1 MTAAGDRY
9 VYGPVP
15 SRRLG
20 RSLGVDLVPFKTCPY
35 DCIYCQLGRTTNKTI
50 DLAEYTP
57 LDEVMAEVAGKLE
70 SGPRPDYVGLAG
82 SGEPTLHS
90 RLGDLISELKR
101 MTDVPVA
108 VLTNGALLW
117 MPEVRA
123 NLADAD
129 LVLPSL
135 DAGDPDTFRRVNRP
149 HVEVTFERMV
159 DGLTTFRRGF
169 RGAVWLEVL
178 LLGRITDRPQSV
190 ESIAAIAR
198 QIAPDRVQLNTVAR
212 PPAED
217 SALPVPYET
226 LEELR
231 DLFSGVCEIIADVPP
246 GSSNQGSSQR
256 GPAEDVLA
264 LLARRPCTVEGIATG
279 LGMHPN
285 EVVKHLDALRLSGA
299 VRSSRRGDL
308 VFYEAIHHA

>member
-57 LDEVMAEVAGKLE
+57 LDEVLAEVAGKLE
-70 SGPRPDYVGLAG
+70 SGPRPGYIGLAG

-90 RLGDLISELKR
+90 RLGELISELKR

-129 LVLPSL
+129 LILPSL
-135 DAGDPDTFRRVNRP
+135 DAGDADTYRRANRP

-159 DGLTTFRRGF
+159 DGLITFRRGF

-178 LLGRITDRPQSV
+178 LLGRITDRPHSV
-190 ESIAAIAR
+190 ENIAAIAR

-217 SALPVPYET
+217 TALAVPYET

-231 DLFSGVCEIIADVPP
+231 ELFSGVCEIVADVPA
-246 GSSNQGSSQR
+246 GSSDQGSSQR
-256 GPAEDVLA
+256 GPAEGVLA
-264 LLARRPCTVEGIATG
+264 LLARRPSTVEGIAMG

-285 EVVKHLDALRLSGA
+285 EVVKQLDALRLSGA
-299 VRSSRRGDL
+299 VQCSRRGDL
-308 VFYEAIHHA
+308 VFYEAVHHA